1 MEEAKARTW
10 ASPLSEEERS
20 RRFRYSKDG
29 RELSKRY
36 FGRVK
41 LE

>member
-1 MEEAKARTW
+1 VEDAKARTYE
-10 ASPLSEEERS
+10 SPLREEERS

-29 RELSKRY
+29 SELSNKY
-36 FGRVK
+36 FGRVQ

>member
-1 MEEAKARTW
+1 VEDARARTW
-10 ASPLSEEERS
+10 ASPLREEERS

-29 RELSKRY
+29 SELSNLY
-36 FGRVK
+36 YGRVK

>member
-1 MEEAKARTW
+1 VDEAKARTW
-10 ASPLSEEERS
+10 ASPLREEERS

-29 RELSKRY
+29 MELSNRY
-36 FGRVK
+36 FGKVR